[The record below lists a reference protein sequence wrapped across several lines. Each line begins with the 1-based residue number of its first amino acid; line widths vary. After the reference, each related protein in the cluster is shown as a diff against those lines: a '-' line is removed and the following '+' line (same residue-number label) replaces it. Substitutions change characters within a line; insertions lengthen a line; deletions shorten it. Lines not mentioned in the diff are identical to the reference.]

1 MGFLRFRRTNN
12 RAVLGFLSPCL
23 AMGIASVSVLWARSQ
38 DLPLSNWWPIV
49 TLVPALLA
57 GGTVLSITS
66 IPRIDDLGDKD
77 YAYAGLVLNLF
88 LILLY
93 LFGVIYAL
101 FFAAPSS

>member
-12 RAVLGFLSPCL
+12 RAVLGFLLPCL
-23 AMGIASVSVLWARSQ
+23 AMGIASVSVLWARSH
-38 DLPLSNWWPIV
+38 DLPFSPWVPIL

-57 GGTVLSITS
+57 IGVLLSITS

-88 LILLY
+88 LILL
-93 LFGVIYAL
+93 FFSGVIYS
-101 FFAAPSS
+101 FFFVAPSP